1 MNKGFGSTTTGFSFG
16 QQNNQTNQQSTG
28 FNFGQNNTTAA
39 GTSTGFG
46 FGQNNQNTNSGFNF
60 GNKSTTTGTNMF
72 GSNNTSN
79 TTGTGLFGSNN
90 TSNTTGTGLFGS
102 NNTSNTTGTGLFG
115 SNNTSNTTGTG
126 LFGSNNT
133 SNTTGTGLFGSNN
146 TTGTGLF
153 GSNNNTASTGL
164 FGSNNNAANTGNSI
178 FGNRS
183 GGIYGSNSLSTVQP
197 QQFMGIQQAQQ
208 HTSTVADEL
217 RKIQEY
223 WNPQSPNC
231 QFKHYFYNMVHPSEV
246 NRYVKPPND
255 DEGLWRQAQKNNP
268 DSSCMVPA
276 IAIGFDGIKKRMAEQ
291 SKQTYA
297 HEVKLK
303 ELADKVEKLRQ
314 KHLLET
320 TGKLEEYRRRHLS
333 LAHRTLK
340 IMKQVY
346 ILRNRGYSIRPEEET
361 LKVRLENLA
370 TSLRKSSQFRG
381 RVEEL
386 WAHLQM
392 IRDHPGAS
400 WYNLASSTTTNI
412 NNSNSNALNSNIN
425 NNHNKLSSSSKGNGN
440 LTPANNNSN
449 LGSNGNNIKNGEMN
463 SQPGRYVVDEEGLQT
478 IHKILTEHQHGL
490 SILTDYVKKN
500 SKEIEDMYRG
510 YHEPGPH
517 YLNIQQNRLDQ
528 HYPNSLASTS
538 TLTPLK

>member
-1 MNKGFGSTTTGFSFG
+1 MNKGFANTGFSFG
-16 QQNNQTNQQSTG
+16 QQNNQTNQGTG
-28 FNFGQNNTTAA
+28 FSFGQNNNATTPA
-39 GTSTGFG
+39 TNTGFS
-46 FGQNNQNTNSGFNF
+46 FGQNNQNTNTGFNF
-60 GNKSTTTGTNMF
+60 ANKST
-72 GSNNTSN
+72 
-79 TTGTGLFGSNN
+79 
-90 TSNTTGTGLFGS
+90 
-102 NNTSNTTGTGLFG
+102 
-115 SNNTSNTTGTG
+115 
-126 LFGSNNT
+126 
-133 SNTTGTGLFGSNN
+133 TTGTGLFGSNN
-146 TTGTGLF
+146 TTNTGTGLF
-153 GSNNNTASTGL
+153 GANNNNNNSLFKTNTTSTGL
-164 FGSNNNAANTGNSI
+164 FGSNNNNTGGGI
-178 FGNRS
+178 FGDTNNTNTGLFGS
-183 GGIYGSNSLSTVQP
+183 NNTNTGGLFGNNNAKPSLFGTTTTTTGFGGIGQQ
-197 QQFMGIQQAQQ
+197 QQFMGIQQTQQ

-246 NRYVKPPND
+246 SRYVKPPND

-268 DSSCMVPA
+268 DSTCMVPA
-276 IAIGFDGIKKRMAEQ
+276 LAIGFDGIKKRMAEQ
-291 SKQTYA
+291 SKQTNA
-297 HEVKLK
+297 HEAKLK

-370 TSLRKSSQFRG
+370 TSLIKSSQFRG

-400 WYNLASSTTTNI
+400 WYNLASSSTTNVNN
-412 NNSNSNALNSNIN
+412 NNSNNGNIN
-425 NNHNKLSSSSKGNGN
+425 NNINKLSSSGKGNGN
-440 LTPANNNSN
+440 LTTSNNNSN
-449 LGSNGNNIKNGEMN
+449 LGSSSGNIKNGEIN
-463 SQPGRYVVDEEGLQT
+463 TQPGRYVVDEEGLQT

-517 YLNIQQNRLDQ
+517 YQNIQQSHLNQ
-528 HYPNSLASTS
+528 HYPTTTLTNTS
-538 TLTPLK
+538 TTLNLFK

>member
-1 MNKGFGSTTTGFSFG
+1 MFSTANKRQQTGFGTTQSSGFSFG
-16 QQNNQTNQQSTG
+16 QQNNQTG
-28 FNFGQNNTTAA
+28 FSFGQNNNSATTPA
-39 GTSTGFG
+39 TTTGFS
-46 FGQNNQNTNSGFNF
+46 FGQNNQNTNTGFNF
-60 GNKSTTTGTNMF
+60 GNKSVT
-72 GSNNTSN
+72 TSN
-79 TTGTGLFGSNN
+79 
-90 TSNTTGTGLFGS
+90 
-102 NNTSNTTGTGLFG
+102 
-115 SNNTSNTTGTG
+115 
-126 LFGSNNT
+126 
-133 SNTTGTGLFGSNN
+133 GLFGSNN
-146 TTGTGLF
+146 TTNTGTGLF
-153 GSNNNTASTGL
+153 GASNSSNTGTGLFGANNTNTGTSV
-164 FGSNNNAANTGNSI
+164 FGSNNNNTGTSL
-178 FGNRS
+178 FGNS
-183 GGIYGSNSLSTVQP
+183 NNNTGTSLFGNNSTNTGGLFGASNAKPGLFGSTTTSTGFGGMGQQ

-246 NRYVKPPND
+246 SRYVKPPND

-291 SKQTYA
+291 SKQTNA
-297 HEVKLK
+297 HEAKLK

-400 WYNLASSTTTNI
+400 WYNLTSSSTTNMNN
-412 NNSNSNALNSNIN
+412 NNSTSLNSNIN
-425 NNHNKLSSSSKGNGN
+425 NNINKLSSTSKGNGN
-440 LTPANNNSN
+440 LATVNNNSN
-449 LGSNGNNIKNGEMN
+449 LGSSGTNIKSGEIN

-510 YHEPGPH
+510 YHEPSPH
-517 YLNIQQNRLDQ
+517 YQNIQQNRLDQ
-528 HYPNSLASTS
+528 HYPTTSLTNTS
-538 TLTPLK
+538 TFTSLK

>member
-1 MNKGFGSTTTGFSFG
+1 MNNKGFGSSTNTRFSFGQQNNQTSQNTGFSFGQNNTTTTPSTTTGFSFG
-16 QQNNQTNQQSTG
+16 QS
-28 FNFGQNNTTAA
+28 
-39 GTSTGFG
+39 
-46 FGQNNQNTNSGFNF
+46 NQNTNSTFNF
-60 GNKSTTTGTNMF
+60 GNKS
-72 GSNNTSN
+72 S
-79 TTGTGLFGSNN
+79 
-90 TSNTTGTGLFGS
+90 
-102 NNTSNTTGTGLFG
+102 
-115 SNNTSNTTGTG
+115 
-126 LFGSNNT
+126 
-133 SNTTGTGLFGSNN
+133 TGTGLFGSNN
-146 TTGTGLF
+146 TTNTGSSLFGNNNNNNNSLFKTNNTTTGTGLF
-153 GSNNNTASTGL
+153 GANNNNTGTSLFGNNNNNNNTGGL
-164 FGSNNNAANTGNSI
+164 FGSNTTNTGGL
-178 FGNRS
+178 FGNNNNKPS
-183 GGIYGSNSLSTVQP
+183 LFGSTTTNTGFGGMGQQ

-291 SKQTYA
+291 SKQTSA
-297 HEVKLK
+297 HEAKLK

-400 WYNLASSTTTNI
+400 WYNLASSTTTNMNN
-412 NNSNSNALNSNIN
+412 NNSNGLNGNIN
-425 NNHNKLSSSSKGNGN
+425 NNINKLSSTGKSNGN
-440 LTPANNNSN
+440 LTTTTNNNN
-449 LGSNGNNIKNGEMN
+449 LGSNGGNIKSGEMN

-528 HYPNSLASTS
+528 HYPTTMASTS

>member
-1 MNKGFGSTTTGFSFG
+1 MNKGFTFGQSSQTTPSTGFSFGQNNNTATSGASTTGFSFG
-16 QQNNQTNQQSTG
+16 QTNQNNNTSTG
-28 FNFGQNNTTAA
+28 FNFGNKTNTTTGSGLFGNNNTTNT
-39 GTSTGFG
+39 GTS
-46 FGQNNQNTNSGFNF
+46 
-60 GNKSTTTGTNMF
+60 
-72 GSNNTSN
+72 
-79 TTGTGLFGSNN
+79 
-90 TSNTTGTGLFGS
+90 
-102 NNTSNTTGTGLFG
+102 
-115 SNNTSNTTGTG
+115 
-126 LFGSNNT
+126 
-133 SNTTGTGLFGSNN
+133 
-146 TTGTGLF
+146 LF
-153 GSNNNTASTGL
+153 GSNNNNNNSLFGKTNTGTGTSLFGSNTNTGTSLFGNNTNTGGSLFGNNNTNTGGGL
-164 FGSNNNAANTGNSI
+164 FGSNTASTGGLFGNNNAKPSLFGSTTTTG
-178 FGNRS
+178 FG
-183 GGIYGSNSLSTVQP
+183 GMGQQ

-246 NRYVKPPND
+246 SRYVKPPND

-268 DSSCMVPA
+268 DSTCMVPA

-291 SKQTYA
+291 SKQTNA
-297 HEVKLK
+297 HEAKLK
-303 ELADKVEKLRQ
+303 ELADKVEKLKQ

-400 WYNLASSTTTNI
+400 WYNLASSSTTNM
-412 NNSNSNALNSNIN
+412 NNNNTSSLNGNIN
-425 NNHNKLSSSSKGNGN
+425 NNKLSSTGKG
-440 LTPANNNSN
+440 NSN
-449 LGSNGNNIKNGEMN
+449 LATTNNNNNLGSSGSNIKSGEIN

-517 YLNIQQNRLDQ
+517 YQNIQQNRLDQ
-528 HYPNSLASTS
+528 HYPATSLSNTS
-538 TLTPLK
+538 TFTPLK

>member
-1 MNKGFGSTTTGFSFG
+1 MG
-16 QQNNQTNQQSTG
+16 QQ
-28 FNFGQNNTTAA
+28 
-39 GTSTGFG
+39 
-46 FGQNNQNTNSGFNF
+46 
-60 GNKSTTTGTNMF
+60 
-72 GSNNTSN
+72 
-79 TTGTGLFGSNN
+79 
-90 TSNTTGTGLFGS
+90 
-102 NNTSNTTGTGLFG
+102 
-115 SNNTSNTTGTG
+115 
-126 LFGSNNT
+126 
-133 SNTTGTGLFGSNN
+133 
-146 TTGTGLF
+146 
-153 GSNNNTASTGL
+153 
-164 FGSNNNAANTGNSI
+164 
-178 FGNRS
+178 
-183 GGIYGSNSLSTVQP
+183 
-197 QQFMGIQQAQQ
+197 QQFMGIQQTQQ

-246 NRYVKPPND
+246 GRYVKPPND

-291 SKQTYA
+291 SKQTNA
-297 HEVKLK
+297 HEAKLK

-370 TSLRKSSQFRG
+370 ASLRKSSQFRG

-400 WYNLASSTTTNI
+400 WYNLASSSATNI
-412 NNSNSNALNSNIN
+412 NNNNGTTLNGNIN
-425 NNHNKLSSSSKGNGN
+425 NNINKLSSGSKSNGN
-440 LTPANNNSN
+440 LATANNNNN
-449 LGSNGNNIKNGEMN
+449 LVSSGGNIKSGEIT

-500 SKEIEDMYRG
+500 SKEIEDMYCG

-517 YLNIQQNRLDQ
+517 HQNIQQSRLNQ
-528 HYPNSLASTS
+528 HYPSTS
-538 TLTPLK
+538 LSTSSSFTPLK

>member
-1 MNKGFGSTTTGFSFG
+1 MFGSNKKQQTGFGTNSGFSFGQNNQTNTNTGFSFG
-16 QQNNQTNQQSTG
+16 QN
-28 FNFGQNNTTAA
+28 NNTTTP

-46 FGQNNQNTNSGFNF
+46 FGQNNQNNNTGSGFSF
-60 GNKSTTTGTNMF
+60 GNKTNTTGTSLF
-72 GSNNTSN
+72 GSNTNNNTGSGLFGANNNNNNSLFKTN
-79 TTGTGLFGSNN
+79 TNSGTGLFGANNNNTGSSLFGNNNTGGSLFGNNNN
-90 TSNTTGTGLFGS
+90 TSG
-102 NNTSNTTGTGLFG
+102 
-115 SNNTSNTTGTG
+115 
-126 LFGSNNT
+126 
-133 SNTTGTGLFGSNN
+133 
-146 TTGTGLF
+146 GLF
-153 GSNNNTASTGL
+153 GSNNNTSGGLFGNNNSKPGL
-164 FGSNNNAANTGNSI
+164 FGSTTTG
-178 FGNRS
+178 FG
-183 GGIYGSNSLSTVQP
+183 GMGQ

-231 QFKHYFYNMVHPSEV
+231 QFKHYFYNIVHPSDV
-246 NRYVKPPND
+246 SRYVKPPND

-276 IAIGFDGIKKRMAEQ
+276 LAIGFDGIKKRMDEQ
-291 SKQTYA
+291 SKQTNA
-297 HEVKLK
+297 HEAKLK
-303 ELADKVEKLRQ
+303 ELSDKVEKLRQ

-370 TSLRKSSQFRG
+370 TNLRKSSQFRG

-400 WYNLASSTTTNI
+400 WYNLASTSTTNM
-412 NNSNSNALNSNIN
+412 NNNNNTTLNGNIN
-425 NNHNKLSSSSKGNGN
+425 NNINKLSSTGKGNGN
-440 LTPANNNSN
+440 LTTTNNNNN
-449 LGSNGNNIKNGEMN
+449 LGSNGSNINNSEIN

-517 YLNIQQNRLDQ
+517 YQNIQQNRLDQ
-528 HYPNSLASTS
+528 HYPISLSS
-538 TLTPLK
+538 SNTLTSLK

>member
-1 MNKGFGSTTTGFSFG
+1 MG
-16 QQNNQTNQQSTG
+16 Q
-28 FNFGQNNTTAA
+28 
-39 GTSTGFG
+39 
-46 FGQNNQNTNSGFNF
+46 
-60 GNKSTTTGTNMF
+60 
-72 GSNNTSN
+72 
-79 TTGTGLFGSNN
+79 
-90 TSNTTGTGLFGS
+90 
-102 NNTSNTTGTGLFG
+102 
-115 SNNTSNTTGTG
+115 
-126 LFGSNNT
+126 
-133 SNTTGTGLFGSNN
+133 
-146 TTGTGLF
+146 
-153 GSNNNTASTGL
+153 
-164 FGSNNNAANTGNSI
+164 
-178 FGNRS
+178 
-183 GGIYGSNSLSTVQP
+183 

-231 QFKHYFYNMVHPSEV
+231 QFKHYFYNMVHPSDV
-246 NRYVKPPND
+246 SRYVKPPND

-276 IAIGFDGIKKRMAEQ
+276 LAIGFDGIKKRMAEQ
-291 SKQTYA
+291 SKQTNA
-297 HEVKLK
+297 HEAKLK
-303 ELADKVEKLRQ
+303 ELSDKVEKLRQ

-370 TSLRKSSQFRG
+370 TNLRKSSQFRG

-400 WYNLASSTTTNI
+400 WYNLASTSATNMN
-412 NNSNSNALNSNIN
+412 NNSNTTLNGNIN
-425 NNHNKLSSSSKGNGN
+425 NNINKLSSTGKGNGN
-440 LTPANNNSN
+440 LTTTNNNSN
-449 LGSNGNNIKNGEMN
+449 LGSNGSNINNSEIN

-517 YLNIQQNRLDQ
+517 YQNIQQNRLDQ
-528 HYPNSLASTS
+528 HYPISLSSSSA
-538 TLTPLK
+538 LTPLK

>member
-1 MNKGFGSTTTGFSFG
+1 M
-16 QQNNQTNQQSTG
+16 QQLQEQLQLDLDLVKTIRIIIQALDLILETRQILLVQVFLVLIIQLIQALDYLVPTIIIVIVYSNLIQIRVLDYLVQIITILEQVYLEIIIIIQVAVFLEIIIIMQVAVFLEIIIILVVDFLVQIQQVVVDCLEIIIPNQVYLVRLQQQVLVEEWD
-28 FNFGQNNTTAA
+28 N
-39 GTSTGFG
+39 
-46 FGQNNQNTNSGFNF
+46 
-60 GNKSTTTGTNMF
+60 
-72 GSNNTSN
+72 
-79 TTGTGLFGSNN
+79 
-90 TSNTTGTGLFGS
+90 
-102 NNTSNTTGTGLFG
+102 
-115 SNNTSNTTGTG
+115 
-126 LFGSNNT
+126 
-133 SNTTGTGLFGSNN
+133 
-146 TTGTGLF
+146 
-153 GSNNNTASTGL
+153 
-164 FGSNNNAANTGNSI
+164 
-178 FGNRS
+178 
-183 GGIYGSNSLSTVQP
+183 NSLWVFLCFNS
-197 QQFMGIQQAQQ
+197 IQQAQQ

-276 IAIGFDGIKKRMAEQ
+276 LAIGFDGIKKRMAEQ
-291 SKQTYA
+291 SKQTNA
-297 HEVKLK
+297 HEAKLK

-400 WYNLASSTTTNI
+400 WYNLASASSTNMNNNN
-412 NNSNSNALNSNIN
+412 NNSLNGNIN
-425 NNHNKLSSSSKGNGN
+425 NNINKLSSTGKGNGN
-440 LTPANNNSN
+440 LAATNNNSN
-449 LGSNGNNIKNGEMN
+449 LVTSGANIKNGEIN
-463 SQPGRYVVDEEGLQT
+463 TQPGRYVVDEEGLQT

-517 YLNIQQNRLDQ
+517 YQSIQQNRLDQ
-528 HYPNSLASTS
+528 HYPNTLSSTS
-538 TLTPLK
+538 SLTLLK

>member
-1 MNKGFGSTTTGFSFG
+1 MFNSNKRQQTGFGTNQSTGFSFG
-16 QQNNQTNQQSTG
+16 QTNQTNSNTG
-28 FNFGQNNTTAA
+28 FGFGQNNNVTTP
-39 GTSTGFG
+39 GTTTGFG
-46 FGQNNQNTNSGFNF
+46 FGQNNQNNNSGTGFNF
-60 GNKSTTTGTNMF
+60 GNKT
-72 GSNNTSN
+72 
-79 TTGTGLFGSNN
+79 
-90 TSNTTGTGLFGS
+90 
-102 NNTSNTTGTGLFG
+102 
-115 SNNTSNTTGTG
+115 
-126 LFGSNNT
+126 
-133 SNTTGTGLFGSNN
+133 N

-153 GSNNNTASTGL
+153 GSNNNNNNTGTGLFGANNNNNNNNNNSLFKPNTNTGTGLFGSSNNNTGSSLFGNNNNTGGSLFGSNTNTTGGL
-164 FGSNNNAANTGNSI
+164 FGSNNNVSGGL
-178 FGNRS
+178 FGNNNAKT
-183 GGIYGSNSLSTVQP
+183 GLFGSNTTTGFGGMSQQ

-231 QFKHYFYNMVHPSEV
+231 QFKHYFYNMVHPSDV
-246 NRYVKPPND
+246 SRYVKPPND

-276 IAIGFDGIKKRMAEQ
+276 LAIGFDGIKKRMAEQ
-291 SKQTYA
+291 SKQTNA
-297 HEVKLK
+297 HEAKLK
-303 ELADKVEKLRQ
+303 ELSDKVEKLRQ

-320 TGKLEEYRRRHLS
+320 TGKLEEYRRRHLN

-346 ILRNRGYSIRPEEET
+346 ILKNRGYSIRPEEET
-361 LKVRLENLA
+361 LKVRLENLS

-381 RVEEL
+381 RIEEL

-392 IRDHPGAS
+392 IRDHPGTS
-400 WYNLASSTTTNI
+400 WYNLASTS
-412 NNSNSNALNSNIN
+412 SNIN
-425 NNHNKLSSSSKGNGN
+425 NNNNTTLNGNISNNINKLSSTGKGNSN
-440 LTPANNNSN
+440 LTTMNNNSN
-449 LGSNGNNIKNGEMN
+449 LGSSGTNINNGEIN
-463 SQPGRYVVDEEGLQT
+463 SQPGRYVIDEEGLQT

-517 YLNIQQNRLDQ
+517 YQNIQQNYLDQ
-528 HYPNSLASTS
+528 LYPTTSLSSTTS
-538 TLTPLK
+538 VTPLK